1 MMPKRTLKQCLKQNL
16 VLILVCLMMLLSG
29 CGQSVVTKIEPQYPP
44 QAYLTMCKQSV
55 FKGNTYGD
63 TISFL
68 ITVIEERDICANQIK
83 LINEWIDNASKNTKS
98 L

>member
-1 MMPKRTLKQCLKQNL
+1 
-16 VLILVCLMMLLSG
+16 
-29 CGQSVVTKIEPQYPP
+29 
-44 QAYLTMCKQSV
+44 MCKQSV